1 MEEHKKGESDSLKK
15 GPLAKLHERIQNK
28 YMEMQ
33 RKLDKSRSVD
43 SIASLN
49 DEYSF
54 KNNKLFT
61 NSASSKNRWSASSD
75 FAELNDIEKGEGEI
89 KEEKL
94 NVDIERYFEK
104 HDIVIELV
112 KESVAIEEVLED
124 DTSVFEAQFE
134 CDNDYLSP
142 LPFFDSDFKV
152 STDS

>member
-1 MEEHKKGESDSLKK
+1 MEEHKKSDSDSLKK

-43 SIASLN
+43 SIATLS

-54 KNNKLFT
+54 KENRHSI
-61 NSASSKNRWSASSD
+61 NSASSEKRFSTNSD
-75 FAELNDIEKGEGEI
+75 FGEI
-89 KEEKL
+89 KELQKGELNIEMEKC
-94 NVDIERYFEK
+94 FEK
-104 HDIVIELV
+104 HDIVIEHI
-112 KESVAIEEVLED
+112 KESVAVEEVIED
-124 DTSVFEAQFE
+124 EASIFEAQFE
-134 CDNDYLSP
+134 SDNDYLSP